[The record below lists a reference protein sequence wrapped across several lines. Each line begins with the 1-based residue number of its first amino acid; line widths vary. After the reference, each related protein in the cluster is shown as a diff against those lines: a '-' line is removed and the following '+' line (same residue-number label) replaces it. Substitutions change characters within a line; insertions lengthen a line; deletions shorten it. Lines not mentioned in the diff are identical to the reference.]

1 MVEKKRQLP
10 WRAWDSIQVL
20 KIDWKTGEKKSLL
33 NCKLPTACHNFKPG
47 SWQTEEMQNPYQPLN
62 PWSLRRGIH
71 VDHPYHTHTH
81 THICSSANN
90 SVHLKDLLNAIM
102 IPKNICCS
110 PSTPCTPMLDDTA
123 VTRGFSKVDEKSVR
137 ARERYREEQ
146 TEGSRVNETSK
157 RLNSEVDVSLEV
169 MKPSSASKC
178 FSWHLS
184 NIHLSLQLSFFGL
197 HHLTTDLS
205 WSEAFAACLLGD
217 FFSGCQT
224 CVAVW
229 L

>member
-1 MVEKKRQLP
+1 MTDRGNAE
-10 WRAWDSIQVL
+10 S
-20 KIDWKTGEKKSLL
+20 
-33 NCKLPTACHNFKPG
+33 LPTSQSLILTPWYSCRP
-47 SWQTEEMQNPYQPLN
+47 PL
-62 PWSLRRGIH
+62 P
-71 VDHPYHTHTH
+71 HTHTH
-81 THICSSANN
+81 THLQQCKQFCAFEGFTECYNDPKKHLLLSLNSLHSAW
-90 SVHLKDLLNAIM
+90 AEI
-102 IPKNICCS
+102 
-110 PSTPCTPMLDDTA
+110 PMLDDTA